1 MISSNFLK
9 KLNSTKSQQ
18 KSSSFHLNNFFKYV
32 NTPTNV
38 STDKYDNTQH
48 NHDIVNLPN
57 TLNISSNEY
66 QQITKNIIPTIVSP
80 SGSYFSDLNQKSEI
94 VKNSN
99 KVRETLS
106 QNNKDSNIENI
117 HINIPLN
124 IQTNK
129 FNDNLKN
136 IIDSITK
143 YSEESSIDESTDL
156 EEENMWNK
164 EMVKEFIDI
173 SEECSEESVKYKNQ
187 SSFYI
192 NWGNS
197 LKILNVVLGVSSM
210 CIASSSLDESVKNP
224 IYIVLSGLYSI
235 SSSVYGIFSFSEK
248 GVVLKDISYQLD
260 NLSRMI
266 RCEILKP
273 PHNRQSVNDFI
284 IFIQSARDKIIK
296 KDNTN

>member
-1 MISSNFLK
+1 MITSNFLK
-9 KLNSTKSQQ
+9 KLNSKNSQT
-18 KSSSFHLNNFFKYV
+18 SNFHINNFLKYTPINSNIPNESNNLNQ
-32 NTPTNV
+32 NTESDVRN
-38 STDKYDNTQH
+38 
-48 NHDIVNLPN
+48 
-57 TLNISSNEY
+57 NIQYSISLSN
-66 QQITKNIIPTIVSP
+66 ISP
-80 SGSYFSDLNQKSEI
+80 SGSNFLN
-94 VKNSN
+94 KN
-99 KVRETLS
+99 E
-106 QNNKDSNIENI
+106 ENV
-117 HINIPLN
+117 HINIPPN

-143 YSEESSIDESTDL
+143 YGDESSIDENTDF
-156 EEENMWNK
+156 ENEFKEENMWNK

-173 SEECSEESVKYKNQ
+173 SEECSEESIKYKKQ

-197 LKILNVVLGVSSM
+197 LKILNVVLGVGSM
-210 CIASSSLDESVKNP
+210 CIASSSLDESIKNP

-273 PHNRQSVNDFI
+273 SHNRQSVNDFI

>member
-1 MISSNFLK
+1 MITSNFLK
-9 KLNSTKSQQ
+9 KLNSSNPQP

-32 NTPTNV
+32 NPPT
-38 STDKYDNTQH
+38 TDDSSINEQTS
-48 NHDIVNLPN
+48 N
-57 TLNISSNEY
+57 NID
-66 QQITKNIIPTIVSP
+66 T
-80 SGSYFSDLNQKSEI
+80 
-94 VKNSN
+94 
-99 KVRETLS
+99 
-106 QNNKDSNIENI
+106 
-117 HINIPLN
+117 HINPPN
-124 IQTNK
+124 IQPNK

-143 YSEESSIDESTDL
+143 YSDQSSIDEAIKLDISNENINEI

-173 SEECSEESVKYKNQ
+173 SEECSEESIKYKNQ

-197 LKILNVVLGVSSM
+197 LKILNVVLGVGSM
-210 CIASSSLDESVKNP
+210 CIASSSLSETIKNP